1 MAVVEDS
8 TNTTTE
14 VVKTFHQVFDA
25 FDAIEGMARAMLAG
39 NDDHIPLAKGINYIA
54 NDMLAV
60 VDTFREQLER
70 QEVEA

>member
-25 FDAIEGMARAMLAG
+25 IEGMARAMPAG